1 MGEAIDGTLQED
13 AGDQAI
19 DPAIEVAGDV
29 LQGLADADRA
39 FEEDRSAAHLLHGKF
54 EGELGAKRGLFEEH
68 ADVFSLEGMRV
79 VGGRGL
85 HFGGEVEQVEEFVVR
100 EVEILEEVG
109 GGGFQD
115 LVRSK
120 HGGHGERLD

>member
-1 MGEAIDGTLQED
+1 
-13 AGDQAI
+13 
-19 DPAIEVAGDV
+19 V
-29 LQGLADADRA
+29 
-39 FEEDRSAAHLLHGKF
+39 S
-54 EGELGAKRGLFEEH
+54 
-68 ADVFSLEGMRV
+68 V
-79 VGGRGL
+79 VEGGRFQ
-85 HFGGEVEQVEEFVVR
+85 FGGEIEEVEEFVVR